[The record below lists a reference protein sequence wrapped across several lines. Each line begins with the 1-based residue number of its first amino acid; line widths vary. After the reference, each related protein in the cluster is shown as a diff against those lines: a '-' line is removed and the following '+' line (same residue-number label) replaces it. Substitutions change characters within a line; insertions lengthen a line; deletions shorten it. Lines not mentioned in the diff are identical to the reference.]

1 MAVSIL
7 ILPQKASEVVACL
20 LSAIGNGSDVCWDLA
35 QLGAFLLQALVYT
48 WSASRCS
55 AWLPRARTHLPDE
68 LLHCLVQA
76 IVGEVELGGDALCLL
91 CESHAALRVG
101 VEGAFELDDLLGFG
115 ADWGFV
121 EEDGVAE
128 GKAWGGDV
136 PMVVLG
142 EEAQD
147 WDRVREVGYE
157 DLEEKR

>member
-1 MAVSIL
+1 MAVSIR
-7 ILPQKASEVVACL
+7 ILPQKASKVVACL

-91 CESHAALRVG
+91 CESHAALWVG

-147 WDRVREVGYE
+147 RVREVGYE

>member
-20 LSAIGNGSDVCWDLA
+20 LSAIGDGSDVCWDLA

-68 LLHCLVQA
+68 LPHCLVQA

-147 WDRVREVGYE
+147 RVREVGYE